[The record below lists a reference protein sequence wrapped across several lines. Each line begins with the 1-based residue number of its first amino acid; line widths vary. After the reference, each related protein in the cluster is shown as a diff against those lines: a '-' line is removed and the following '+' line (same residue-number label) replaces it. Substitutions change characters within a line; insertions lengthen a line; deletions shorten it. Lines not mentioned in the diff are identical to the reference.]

1 MSVKASTPL
10 GGMARQIYA
19 AHSIAGHGP
28 EDFSSVIKMLQKR
41 AEAMALH
48 HAQPGVP
55 VPVQPF
61 GASLQGQKT
70 SALFKS
76 ETLEVIRL
84 VLMAGKRLPV
94 HQVPG
99 EMTLQCLEG
108 QLTLSQNGNH
118 QTLSAGQLL
127 FLPAQTRMRSRPCR
141 TRRP

>member
-1 MSVKASTPL
+1 
-10 GGMARQIYA
+10 
-19 AHSIAGHGP
+19 
-28 EDFSSVIKMLQKR
+28 
-41 AEAMALH
+41 MALH

-55 VPVQPF
+55 VTVQPF

-127 FLPAQTRMRSRPCR
+127 FLPAQTPHEVEAVQDSSALITIVLQGHGR
-141 TRRP
+141 

>member
-1 MSVKASTPL
+1 
-10 GGMARQIYA
+10 
-19 AHSIAGHGP
+19 
-28 EDFSSVIKMLQKR
+28 
-41 AEAMALH
+41 MALH

-127 FLPAQTRMRSRPCR
+127 FLPAHVLWQV
-141 TRRP
+141 